1 MVNVKSG
8 SAEPCAYCAKY
19 AAGHCIGLG
28 AFPDLET
35 QQQQRR
41 LELEAQHRSA
51 GTLPPPAPPATSGSN
66 RLLQAFDEGDMPYYY
81 YKDTSYNLACKY
93 ELLDTSV
100 ANPEWARDPPADVA
114 VTEGK
119 PPERSEYDLGEH
131 GQKAYHRHRARWYR
145 EHTCKEL
152 TGSLEEQNEQWDNYK
167 RDFRADAARG
177 DRAPLERRHV
187 IEPLWD
193 DSE

>member
-1 MVNVKSG
+1 
-8 SAEPCAYCAKY
+8 
-19 AAGHCIGLG
+19 
-28 AFPDLET
+28 
-35 QQQQRR
+35 
-41 LELEAQHRSA
+41 
-51 GTLPPPAPPATSGSN
+51 
-66 RLLQAFDEGDMPYYY
+66 MPYYY

-167 RDFRADAARG
+167 RNFRARG
-177 DRAPLERRHV
+177 DSAPLERRHV
-187 IEPLWD
+187 TEPLWD
-193 DSE
+193 YSD

>member
-1 MVNVKSG
+1 
-8 SAEPCAYCAKY
+8 
-19 AAGHCIGLG
+19 
-28 AFPDLET
+28 
-35 QQQQRR
+35 
-41 LELEAQHRSA
+41 
-51 GTLPPPAPPATSGSN
+51 
-66 RLLQAFDEGDMPYYY
+66 MPYYY

-152 TGSLEEQNEQWDNYK
+152 TGSLAEQNEQWDNYK
-167 RDFRADAARG
+167 RNFRADARG
-177 DRAPLERRHV
+177 DSAPLERRHV
-187 IEPLWD
+187 LNHSGMIQVMYVPCKDRTVRRACTPGLLV
-193 DSE
+193 

>member
-1 MVNVKSG
+1 MCVLCQVRRRPLHRIGRLPRSG
-8 SAEPCAYCAKY
+8 DATAAAQARARGAAQERRY
-19 AAGHCIGLG
+19 AA
-28 AFPDLET
+28 AAAANDEW
-35 QQQQRR
+35 QQR
-41 LELEAQHRSA
+41 
-51 GTLPPPAPPATSGSN
+51 PPAGIRRGRRAV
-66 RLLQAFDEGDMPYYY
+66 LLPQGHVAHP
-81 YKDTSYNLACKY
+81 LACKY

-131 GQKAYHRHRARWYR
+131 GQKAYRRHRARWYR

-167 RDFRADAARG
+167 RNFRARG
-177 DRAPLERRHV
+177 DSAPLERRHV

>member
-1 MVNVKSG
+1 MSG
-8 SAEPCAYCAKY
+8 SVEPCAYCTKY

-152 TGSLEEQNEQWDNYK
+152 TGSLEEQNEQWNNYT
-167 RDFRADAARG
+167 RNFRARG
-177 DRAPLERRHV
+177 DSAPLERRHV
-187 IEPLWD
+187 TEPLWD
-193 DSE
+193 NSD